1 MKNCTLS
8 WVFGAGDQASGGN
21 KTLPAWQDIEFYL
34 DEVKRRN
41 GSLTLNV
48 VDGPDVGPQ
57 LLQVFS
63 DNGKYVLSLGEDDG
77 EDYIVRSYLNP
88 ELKGSEYEVLGN
100 TWGGELVC
108 LDFSVVNDAFE
119 EFFLTGNVS
128 RSLLS

>member
-88 ELKGSEYEVLGN
+88 ELKGSEYEILGN

-119 EFFLTGNVS
+119 
-128 RSLLS
+128 

>member
-1 MKNCTLS
+1 MKNYTLS
-8 WVFGAGDQASGGN
+8 WVVGVGDQAKGGN
-21 KTLPAWQDIEFYL
+21 KKLPAWQDVEFHL
-34 DEVKRRN
+34 DEIEKEG

-63 DNGKYVLSLGEDDG
+63 DNGRYVLSLGEDDG
-77 EDYIVRSYLNP
+77 ENYIVRSYFNSG
-88 ELKGSEYEVLGN
+88 LKGSEYEILGN
-100 TWGGELVC
+100 NWSGELVC
-108 LDFSVVNDAFE
+108 LNFSVVKDAFE